1 MLVVLLIV
9 VAGLV
14 YLLING
20 FDPNGGDGSPQVSEE
35 VTTRLRVPAVVGLD
49 WEKAEEQLRAQGFEH
64 ITIEFQE
71 RQDIPPN
78 EIFQQ
83 DPRAGLLLAEPN
95 NPENPIRL
103 FASKGLTVVRI
114 PAVQRMEFL
123 EAEEILLAAGFTVER
138 VDQTSDDFARNIVI
152 EQSVPS
158 TEERPQG
165 TVITLSVSIGR
176 GEVQVPSVEGQSI
189 SDARVTLARQGL
201 LEEVLMEHSL
211 DFPLDTVIRSE
222 PGFGSSTERGSVV
235 RLVVS
240 MGPAT
245 GQVPSLEILG
255 TTDADQVEI
264 ALKNL
269 GYEVKRVEQPLD
281 AGNSLIGQV
290 IQMDPS
296 PGTDLLLGSE
306 VVLIIGTGDAA
317 PDPTPTPGNSFVTVE
332 PNE

>member
-1 MLVVLLIV
+1 M
-9 VAGLV
+9 
-14 YLLING
+14 
-20 FDPNGGDGSPQVSEE
+20 
-35 VTTRLRVPAVVGLD
+35 
-49 WEKAEEQLRAQGFEH
+49 
-64 ITIEFQE
+64 
-71 RQDIPPN
+71 
-78 EIFQQ
+78 
-83 DPRAGLLLAEPN
+83 
-95 NPENPIRL
+95 
-103 FASKGLTVVRI
+103 
-114 PAVQRMEFL
+114 
-123 EAEEILLAAGFTVER
+123 
-138 VDQTSDDFARNIVI
+138 
-152 EQSVPS
+152 
-158 TEERPQG
+158 
-165 TVITLSVSIGR
+165 
-176 GEVQVPSVEGQSI
+176 QVPSVEGQSI

-211 DFPLDTVIRSE
+211 DFPLNTVIRSE

-255 TTDADQVEI
+255 TTDADQVET

-317 PDPTPTPGNSFVTVE
+317 PDPTPTPGNSFITVE